1 VKITSYVELT
11 PAQEK
16 TIEALET
23 VTVRTALIRPVVVAT
38 VRTFLAQEVKLT
50 IDADG
55 IIESVEV
62 QYDSL

>member
-1 VKITSYVELT
+1 
-11 PAQEK
+11 
-16 TIEALET
+16 

>member
-11 PAQEK
+11 QAQEK
-16 TIEALET
+16 TIKDLET
-23 VTVRTALIRPVVVAT
+23 VVVRAVLTRPVVVAT
-38 VRTFLAQEVKLT
+38 VRTSLAQEVKLT

-62 QYDSL
+62 QYDCL